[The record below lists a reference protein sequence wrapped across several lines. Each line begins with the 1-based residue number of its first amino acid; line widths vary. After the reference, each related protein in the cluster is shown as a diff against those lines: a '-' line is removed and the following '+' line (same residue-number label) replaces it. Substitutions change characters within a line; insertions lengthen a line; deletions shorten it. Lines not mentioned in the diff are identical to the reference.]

1 MKIGIIGLGV
11 VGSACQQG
19 FESIGHTVKVHD
31 IKMNTSIQDL
41 LDTEI
46 IYVCV
51 PTPENAD
58 GSCNTAAIEDTVA
71 ELTRLDYK
79 GVVAL
84 KSTSAPG
91 TTQKLIDKYKLRIC
105 FVPEF
110 LRERC
115 AVEDFVNN
123 HELLAVGTDDSQIY
137 EIVVK
142 SHGSLPKYTSML
154 NSTEAE
160 VLKYFSNVFNAVR
173 VVFSN
178 NMFEICKSMGL
189 DYTKIK
195 DTYLL
200 RKTASPDYMDVSD
213 ELRGYGGMCLP
224 KDTKALDALV
234 KQLGLDLKLF
244 ETIDQDNQKF
254 KRTVFKG
261 MRD

>member
-1 MKIGIIGLGV
+1 MKIGIVGLGV
-11 VGSACQQG
+11 VGSACRAG
-19 FESIGHTVKVHD
+19 FELIGHTVNVHD
-31 IKMNTSIQDL
+31 IKMDTSLADL

-51 PTPENAD
+51 PTPENTD
-58 GSCNTAAIEDTVA
+58 GSCNIDAVEEIVA
-71 ELTRLDYK
+71 NLNRLGYT

-91 TTQKLIDKYKLRIC
+91 TTQKLIDKYHLRIC

-115 AVEDFVNN
+115 AVEDFINN
-123 HELLAVGTDDSQIY
+123 HELLAVGTDDPQIY

-142 SHGSLPKYTSML
+142 SHGMLPKYTSML

-178 NMFEICKSMGL
+178 NMFEICKSLGL

-200 RKTASPDYMDVSD
+200 RKTASPDYMDVND
-213 ELRGYGGMCLP
+213 DLRGYGGMCLP
-224 KDTKALDALV
+224 KDTKALNALV

-244 ETIDQDNQKF
+244 ETIDADNQKF
-254 KRTVFKG
+254 KRTVFPG

>member
-1 MKIGIIGLGV
+1 MKIGIVGLGV
-11 VGSACQQG
+11 VGSACRHG
-19 FESIGHTVKVHD
+19 FELIGHIVNVHD
-31 IKMNTSIQDL
+31 IAMDTSLSDL

-51 PTPENAD
+51 PTPENTD
-58 GSCNTAAIEDTVA
+58 GSCNIDAVEQTVA
-71 ELTRLDYK
+71 ELSKLNYQ
-79 GVVAL
+79 GVIAL
-84 KSTSAPG
+84 KSTAAPG
-91 TTQKLIDKYKLRIC
+91 TTQRLIDKYQLRIC

-123 HELLAVGTDDSQIY
+123 HELLAVGTDDPEIY

-142 SHGSLPKYTSML
+142 SHGMLPKHTSML

-178 NMFEICKSMGL
+178 NMFEICKSLGL
-189 DYTKIK
+189 DYDKIK

-200 RKTASPDYMDVSD
+200 RKTASPDYMDVSE

-244 ETIDQDNQKF
+244 ETIDKDNQQF
-254 KRTVFKG
+254 KRTVFPG